1 MSGNT
6 KTILGNYK
14 NLEKD
19 KEERIKK
26 VVEEYSSE
34 SEMDEEESVHYENFA
49 KEGRD
54 AIKVIKKSFLTHS
67 RIENMSFNQI
77 LINKLKLLPFNA
89 ILYCYL
95 IGQ

>member
-1 MSGNT
+1 MSGRNT

-49 KEGRD
+49 KE
-54 AIKVIKKSFLTHS
+54 ATPSK
-67 RIENMSFNQI
+67 
-77 LINKLKLLPFNA
+77 
-89 ILYCYL
+89 
-95 IGQ
+95 